1 MLEATLCFL
10 VKGNPPHDVLLGL
23 KKKGFGVD
31 KYAGIGGKVEPGE
44 TAVTTAVR
52 ELYEE
57 IHILASPNN
66 LGKAGHLTFL
76 FPHKPDWSQQVH
88 VYCLDE
94 WVGIPQESAE
104 MRPQW
109 FKTTRIPFDQMWQD
123 GQHWLPLVLNRQY
136 VQAAF
141 TFAADNETIFKCKIE
156 TWPMKAEETG

>member
-1 MLEATLCFL
+1 
-10 VKGNPPHDVLLGL
+10 
-23 KKKGFGVD
+23 
-31 KYAGIGGKVEPGE
+31 
-44 TAVTTAVR
+44 
-52 ELYEE
+52 
-57 IHILASPNN
+57 
-66 LGKAGHLTFL
+66 
-76 FPHKPDWSQQVH
+76 
-88 VYCLDE
+88 
-94 WVGIPQESAE
+94 